1 MTEQNEAETN
11 TIVSTTLSPVEIV
24 EHLNEIMVLKN
35 HCSYWNALL
44 VQNCMTSSEE
54 EKISDKTQLFSSI
67 PTNNDV

>member
-1 MTEQNEAETN
+1 
-11 TIVSTTLSPVEIV
+11 
-24 EHLNEIMVLKN
+24 MVLKN